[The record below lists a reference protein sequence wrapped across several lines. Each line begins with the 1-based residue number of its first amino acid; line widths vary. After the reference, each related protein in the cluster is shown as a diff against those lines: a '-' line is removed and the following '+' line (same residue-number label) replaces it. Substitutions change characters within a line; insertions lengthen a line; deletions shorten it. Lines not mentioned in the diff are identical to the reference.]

1 MAIVIPDSWN
11 CTNGVCS
18 DPGTGNGA
26 YASLAACQAACV
38 TPSWNC
44 NNGVCSDPGTGNGAY
59 ASLAACQIICGV
71 PPDCVGNE
79 INWLDPLR
87 PTWTTTNCGL
97 STIIIDE
104 YLVDGIDFSS
114 IFSAQVIHA
123 PTGPTFVQ
131 DAINILNPIITPGTW
146 YQIAGIGEAG
156 LLPDAC
162 LAILAWEGIVQQLS
176 GLTVGTVYTLTIE
189 VTQASSL
196 EILQYNNTTLISTFP
211 ITASGLTTF
220 TFTASSPNDTFV
232 FTANNGACCTIC
244 VDSISITGPA
254 IEKTICDDSECI
266 LLIATNQNGV
276 PIPNYNIYLNGEKM
290 GKTNE
295 LGILKFQIPNASVE
309 RDHIINFCLCL
320 RTVGNCSQ
328 QKIHLILNEE
338 CPQVICDTEPN
349 TVSCKIDI
357 EGCTDIEALNYNPLA
372 NIDDGSCY
380 CCPELDIEFVIVDST
395 VTDDVC
401 NNDGSI
407 TLIISP
413 SGNYTYNWQKNGIQF
428 ATTQNLTGLCGG
440 NYNLSI
446 TTFPD
451 VRCKTIDLWFNVNQP
466 PNIIYG
472 CTNPLAS
479 NYDATATIDDGSC
492 INVGCPECPTSLSSE
507 IEGCCDPTATN
518 YDPDAT
524 CNDGSCIPYSYGC
537 MDSTASNYNSTVN
550 TSDNSCVWLGCT
562 DPTASNYGWGPG
574 NANTWTSAQY
584 NQSDNGSCT
593 YTNSCQ
599 LTGSPNDL
607 VHIPDANFRSAL
619 EISTS
624 TFPNGSITSSSWKD
638 IYGNA
643 DISGQYILHTDI
655 ASITQVTVN
664 NQSIADLTGIECFT
678 ALTHLNC
685 WNNNLTSLDVSANLA
700 LTYLSCHNNQ
710 LTSLNVS
717 GATALTH
724 LYCGFNQ
731 LTSLNVSTNT
741 ALTYFNCRTNNLT
754 SFDVSGATT
763 ALLTLECQENQ
774 LTTLDVSQNTALT
787 TLDCYNNNLTSINVS
802 TNTALTFLRCHN
814 NQLTSL
820 NVSGATALAQL
831 HLYNNQLTS
840 LNVSQNTALT
850 ALSCTSNQLT
860 SLDVSLNTALTSL
873 TCDNNQLTSL
883 NVSGAS
889 ALTYLNCDNNQLTS
903 LNVSLNTALTS
914 LTCDGNPSMVTLN
927 IANGSIPNCGSPNTP
942 TFFNATGM
950 NTNIEITINGGA
962 TNAGNYAGCTDT
974 TATFLP

>member
-1 MAIVIPDSWN
+1 MAIVVPNSWN

-18 DPGTGNGA
+18 DPGTGNGT

-59 ASLAACQIICGV
+59 ASLEACQIICGV

-104 YLVDGIDFSS
+104 YLVDGIYFNSFSS
-114 IFSAQVIHA
+114 AHVIHA

-131 DAINILNPIITPGTW
+131 DVIDILNPIITPGTW
-146 YQIAGIGEAG
+146 YQIGPTGGQGIM
-156 LLPDAC
+156 PSDC
-162 LAILAWEGIVQQLS
+162 LYILAWQGIVQQLS
-176 GLTVGTVYTLTIE
+176 DLTIGTVYTLTIE
-189 VTQASSL
+189 VTVGSNL
-196 EILQYNNTTLISTFP
+196 EILQYNNTTLISSFNFSSSSGPSTF
-211 ITASGLTTF
+211 IQ

-232 FTANNGACCTIC
+232 FTSPNGACCTIC

-380 CCPELDIEFVIVDST
+380 CCPELDIKFVIVDST
-395 VTDDVC
+395 VTDNVC

-451 VRCKTIDLWFNVNQP
+451 VRCKTIDLRFNVNQP

-479 NYDATATIDDGSC
+479 NYNANATIDDGSC
-492 INVGCPECPTSLSSE
+492 INVVCPQCPTPLGSE
-507 IEGCCDPTATN
+507 ISGCCDPTAFN

-524 CNDGSCIPYSYGC
+524 CDDGSCIPYTYGC
-537 MDSTASNYNSTVN
+537 PDPTADNYNPTVN

-574 NANTWTSAQY
+574 NTNTWTPAQY
-584 NQSDNGSCT
+584 HQADNGSCT

-599 LTGSPNDL
+599 LTGNRNDL
-607 VHIPDANFRSAL
+607 VHIPDAFFRSAL

-624 TFPNGSITSSSWKD
+624 TVPNGAITSSSWQD
-638 IYGNA
+638 FNGNA
-643 DISGQYILHTDI
+643 NLSGEYILYTDI
-655 ASITQVTVN
+655 ANITQVLVGGSPSNNITDLSGIQCFTNLAKLDCSN
-664 NQSIADLTGIECFT
+664 NQI
-678 ALTHLNC
+678 N
-685 WNNNLTSLDVSANLA
+685 SLDVSANLA
-700 LTYLSCHNNQ
+700 LIELNCSYNPLGSLNVSTNTALTKLYCNSNQLISLDVSQNTALTYLHCYNNPLGSLDVQYNTALQYLYCHFNQLQSLDVSQNPVLAQLWCHQNQ
-710 LTSLNVS
+710 LTSLDVQYNTALQELFCEQNQLSSLNVS
-717 GATALTH
+717 GATALTS
-724 LYCGFNQ
+724 LWCYWNQ
-731 LTSLNVSTNT
+731 LTS
-741 ALTYFNCRTNNLT
+741 
-754 SFDVSGATT
+754 
-763 ALLTLECQENQ
+763 
-774 LTTLDVSQNTALT
+774 LDVSQNTALT
-787 TLDCYNNNLTSINVS
+787 N
-802 TNTALTFLRCHN
+802 LRCG
-814 NQLTSL
+814 S
-820 NVSGATALAQL
+820 
-831 HLYNNQLTS
+831 
-840 LNVSQNTALT
+840 
-850 ALSCTSNQLT
+850 
-860 SLDVSLNTALTSL
+860 
-873 TCDNNQLTSL
+873 
-883 NVSGAS
+883 
-889 ALTYLNCDNNQLTS
+889 
-903 LNVSLNTALTS
+903 
-914 LTCDGNPSMVTLN
+914 NPSMVTLN
-927 IANGSIPNCGSPNTP
+927 IANSTISGCGILNTP
-942 TFFNATGM
+942 AYFNATG
-950 NTNIEITINGGA
+950 NPNVAVTINGGA
-962 TNAGNYAGCTDT
+962 PNSGNYAGCTDS
-974 TATFLP
+974 TATFN